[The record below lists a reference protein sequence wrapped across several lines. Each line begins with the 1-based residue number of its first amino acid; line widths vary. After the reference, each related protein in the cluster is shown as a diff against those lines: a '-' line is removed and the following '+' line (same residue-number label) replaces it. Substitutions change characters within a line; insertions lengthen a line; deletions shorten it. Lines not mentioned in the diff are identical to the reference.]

1 MIDQCQCCVFGPNQA
16 DKCEYY
22 HGGLERRRPM
32 KRKSCEGCVYYRP
45 LNNARNGTK
54 GCHYCLDTGKPR
66 GCPIAGCV
74 RKVKGIPDART
85 NPFDARRMR

>member
-1 MIDQCQCCVFGPNQA
+1 
-16 DKCEYY
+16 
-22 HGGLERRRPM
+22 M

-74 RKVKGIPDART
+74 RKVQGIPDART
-85 NPFDARRMR
+85 NPFDARMMR